1 MKKINISHKKHIRYF
16 NAPCI
21 DGLVSI
27 RISMFCKEIEKYS
40 NDDIVGLLSA
50 QIHDAVLSN
59 IPYEPELCTA
69 FNVDKNKNVDIYCIV
84 QDDVRTKQEIL
95 NTIKTSLLE
104 NDFTCGDF
112 IGISVELC
120 SNLNKWIKTRS
131 KLRGSFISFISTPL
145 IGEALNRFISKYRH

>member
-1 MKKINISHKKHIRYF
+1 MDFNNKNKNKKIRYF

-21 DGLVSI
+21 NGLVSI

-40 NDDIVGLLSA
+40 HDDIIGLLSA

-84 QDDVRTKQEIL
+84 QDDIRTEQEIL
-95 NTIKTSLLE
+95 NIIKEALMK
-104 NDFTCGDF
+104 NDFDYGDF
-112 IGISVELC
+112 IELSIERH
-120 SNLNKWIKTRS
+120 SNLDKWIKTRS
-131 KLRGSFISFISTPL
+131 KLRKSFVSFISTPR
-145 IGEALNRFISKYRH
+145 IGMALMRFISKYRH